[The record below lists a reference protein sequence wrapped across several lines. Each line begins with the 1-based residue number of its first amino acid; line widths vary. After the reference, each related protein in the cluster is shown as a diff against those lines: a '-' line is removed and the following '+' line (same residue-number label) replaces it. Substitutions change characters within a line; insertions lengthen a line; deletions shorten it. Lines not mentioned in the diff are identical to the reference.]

1 MDDAFNT
8 YTQSRYVSH
17 LLPLLKLGRS
27 YSLMEPIISAY
38 SRKAEL
44 LPPPNMSSPMVKRTK
59 LIAYVHF
66 APLKFSASTFALL
79 MPISHPLAVSSLA
92 SLSTPI
98 PRTGVRRGV
107 GIIFVGMPCGY
118 GRVKT
123 LRRFCLDLQRR
134 YKHSR
139 HGALQ

>member
-27 YSLMEPIISAY
+27 HSLMEPIISAY

-66 APLKFSASTFALL
+66 APLKSSASTFALL

-107 GIIFVGMPCGY
+107 GNYIRRHAMRLRTRQDPQ
-118 GRVKT
+118 T
-123 LRRFCLDLQRR
+123 LLSGLT
-134 YKHSR
+134 KEI
-139 HGALQ
+139 